1 MTIAEALYELGVR
14 DETLTPEEK
23 QFLDREG
30 YLPLRG
36 VLTSEQID
44 GLRNRQAQLLSE
56 EGDKAGTE
64 VHQEAG
70 TDRLSDLINKDSRY
84 HIVLTNPRILAGI
97 AHVLEGDLQLSSLN
111 SRSALPGKGLQGL
124 HVDWGRLETP
134 GEYQVCN
141 SIWLLDDFTPEN
153 GATRAVPGTHLGTD
167 APGDVLQDST
177 KAHPNELQILGNA
190 GDVVIFNGHLWHGGT
205 LNTTDKPRRALH
217 GFFTRRS
224 QPQQLDQKKYLRP
237 ETVLQLSEA
246 AKVVLGVA

>member
-124 HVDWGRLETP
+124 HADWGRLETP

-205 LNTTDKPRRALH
+205 LNTTDKTRRALH

>member
-124 HVDWGRLETP
+124 HADWGRLETP

-153 GATRAVPGTHLGTD
+153 GATQVWSGSQASPVHSVVRSTTKFTD
-167 APGDVLQDST
+167 WWGSKRIA
-177 KAHPNELQILGNA
+177 
-190 GDVVIFNGHLWHGGT
+190 
-205 LNTTDKPRRALH
+205 RRA
-217 GFFTRRS
+217 TM
-224 QPQQLDQKKYLRP
+224 QP
-237 ETVLQLSEA
+237 A
-246 AKVVLGVA
+246 